1 MKPQTSRTTTEQ
13 PAAPEEPRP
22 EAQAE
27 TISVVVARS
36 VEQMM
41 QAFAIRAAVFLSEQH
56 CPYAEEFDGNDF
68 TATQFLGLVGGEP
81 ASTCRMRYFAEF
93 AKLERVAVRREFRKS
108 GVAAKMIHY
117 SLELCRQK
125 GYRRIYGH
133 AQARLVPFWQKFGF
147 EPINDEKFIFS
158 DHEYIEI
165 ECQLEPHPDPIEV
178 GKNPMVIIRPEGD
191 WDQPGVLERSSN
203 RPATNPTGE
212 NPTGESPPGEDPP
225 GEHPPDEKW
234 PEELKK
240 RMKHLG

>member
-1 MKPQTSRTTTEQ
+1 MKTVAPRKVSVAFTPPDSRRPQSQT
-13 PAAPEEPRP
+13 AAV
-22 EAQAE
+22 
-27 TISVVVARS
+27 SVKVARS
-36 VEQMM
+36 IEELM

-68 TATQFLGLVGGEP
+68 SATQFLALVGGEP

-108 GVAAKMIHY
+108 GVAAQMIDFA
-117 SLELCRQK
+117 LELCRQK

-147 EPINDEKFIFS
+147 EPINSDKFTFS

-165 ECQLEPHPDPIEV
+165 ECQLEPHPDPIMV
-178 GKNPMVIIRPEGD
+178 GKNPMVIIRPEGA
-191 WDQPGVLERSSN
+191 WDEPGVLERSAA

-212 NPTGESPPGEDPP
+212 DSRGEGWST
-225 GEHPPDEKW
+225 
-234 PEELKK
+234 ELKQQVK
-240 RMKHLG
+240 RLG